1 MRPTPVSLRVFGRTM
16 TVGPRIARRRRHRV
30 DFRAISEASLPSLP
44 ALAKRWLPDGK
55 RRGVEW
61 VARNPTRAD
70 KQAGSFKINLRNGRW
85 ADFATGAKGGDV
97 ISLAAHLFRL
107 SQVEAAR
114 KIAAML
120 VIPIEG
126 EQ

>member
-1 MRPTPVSLRVFGRTM
+1 M
-16 TVGPRIARRRRHRV
+16 
-30 DFRAISEASLPSLP
+30 
-44 ALAKRWLPDGK
+44 AKRWLPDGK
-55 RRGVEW
+55 RRGFEW

-70 KQAGSFKINLRNGRW
+70 RKSGSFKINLRSGRW

-97 ISLAAHLFRL
+97 ISLAAHLFGL

-114 KIAAML
+114 KIAAM
-120 VIPIEG
+120 VAIPAEG